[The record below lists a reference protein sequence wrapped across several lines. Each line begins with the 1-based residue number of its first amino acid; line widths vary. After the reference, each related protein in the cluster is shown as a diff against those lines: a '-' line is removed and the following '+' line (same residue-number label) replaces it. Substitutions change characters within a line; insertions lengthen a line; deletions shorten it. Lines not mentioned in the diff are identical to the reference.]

1 MEKNTISNIQK
12 NSGIK
17 WHDAKTDLPEKG
29 KFVLGYDK
37 QYNIYRIVAWDGMF
51 WQDGSFDWDN
61 IDYWAELPE
70 VIVDN
75 KKENKMYVSKDGKFS
90 SEYSHEVDA
99 YEREQRR
106 PYVEEYKKR
115 LDELVNYVK
124 ENELFLKP
132 VEYCYGDFSE
142 MVLFLLFRKDNADEY
157 IIKREDDHW
166 SDAKVGDF

>member
-1 MEKNTISNIQK
+1 MNREIKGKKLVQIEQIEYKYISN
-12 NSGIK
+12 
-17 WHDAKTDLPEKG
+17 
-29 KFVLGYDK
+29 
-37 QYNIYRIVAWDGMF
+37 
-51 WQDGSFDWDN
+51 
-61 IDYWAELPE
+61 
-70 VIVDN
+70 
-75 KKENKMYVSKDGKFS
+75 DGKFS

-142 MVLFLLFRKDNADEY
+142 MVLFLLFHKDNADEY
-157 IIKREDDHW
+157 IVKRENDHW
-166 SDAKVGDF
+166 DDAKVGDF